1 MSAFPARMGATRR
14 GISWPGYWWS
24 ASVLTMTSAPRRRE
38 ASRPAMKPAAR
49 PFLRVKRT
57 MWSAPFARATSEV
70 RSVEPSSTTSTSTT
84 SIPGME
90 RGTALRVSGSV
101 TSSLRQGIWTI
112 NFMLAAAARTVAQGL
127 AAPLAAAASGRGSAL
142 HGGAPGGVEAE
153 LPEVVEDERRLAADR
168 GPGAEGVGRGQR
180 PRGRGLRHPQLRGQ
194 APERVVHEP
203 AARQLLHPRRELQQ
217 RGGAGRAGAEIE
229 RPRIQLDR
237 ARLALAVQVEAVP
250 ALQRRGAGPLH
261 L

>member
-57 MWSAPFARATSEV
+57 MWSAPFARATSDV
-70 RSVEPSSTTSTSTT
+70 RSVEPSSITSTSTT
-84 SIPGME
+84 SMPGME

-101 TSSLRQGIWTI
+101 ASSLRQGIWTI

-127 AAPLAAAASGRGSAL
+127 AAPLASREAREAL
-142 HGGAPGGVEAE
+142 YRGAPGGVEAV

-168 GPGAEGVGRGQR
+168 GPGAEG
-180 PRGRGLRHPQLRGQ
+180 
-194 APERVVHEP
+194 
-203 AARQLLHPRRELQQ
+203 
-217 RGGAGRAGAEIE
+217 
-229 RPRIQLDR
+229 
-237 ARLALAVQVEAVP
+237 
-250 ALQRRGAGPLH
+250 
-261 L
+261 